1 MVRVQIVSH
10 PPDATV
16 FLDGKKLGK
25 TPLDEAVAADAAKHV
40 FKLKRKGY
48 TMARLDL
55 DLSADVTQD
64 VTLTPQR

>member
-10 PPDATV
+10 PSDALV

-25 TPLDEAVAADAAKHV
+25 TPLDEAVAADVAKHV

-48 TMARLDL
+48 AMARLDL
-55 DLSADVTQD
+55 ELSADVVQD
-64 VTLTPQR
+64 ITLTPQK